1 MVKLVFCVRRKQ
13 GMTPEAFQKRWL
25 EVHGPLVR
33 KLRAELPMMKRYVQS
48 HTLIG
53 PAGDAANAGLRASRG
68 VKPPYDGI
76 TEVWFDGLDAMGGGS
91 GEAAR
96 AAGARLL
103 QDESEFIDFAD
114 SAVFVTE
121 EHEIF

>member
-1 MVKLVFCVRRKQ
+1 MIKLVFCCRRKA
-13 GMTPEAFQKRWL
+13 GLTREAFQKRWL

-48 HTLIG
+48 HTLAG
-53 PAGDAANAGLRASRG
+53 PVGDAVNEGLRASRG
-68 VKPPYDGI
+68 TREAYDGI
-76 TEVWFDGLDAMGGGS
+76 TEVWFDGLEAMGGGS

-96 AAGARLL
+96 AAGQRLL
-103 QDESEFIDFAD
+103 EDEAEFIDFAN

>member
-1 MVKLVFCVRRKQ
+1 MIKLVFCCRRKPGLTREQ
-13 GMTPEAFQKRWL
+13 FQKRWL

-48 HTLIG
+48 HTLAG
-53 PAGDAANAGLRASRG
+53 PVGDAVNDGLRASRG
-68 VKPPYDGI
+68 VKEPYDGI
-76 TEVWFDGLDAMGGGS
+76 TEVWFESLEAMGGGG

-96 AAGARLL
+96 AAGQRLL
-103 QDESEFIDFAD
+103 EDEAEFIDFAG

>member
-1 MVKLVFCVRRKQ
+1 MIKLVFCCRRKA
-13 GMTPEAFQKRWL
+13 GMTREQFQKRWL

-48 HTLIG
+48 HTLAG
-53 PAGDAANAGLRASRG
+53 PVGDAVNDGLRTSRG
-68 VKPPYDGI
+68 VKEPYDGI
-76 TEVWFDGLDAMGGGS
+76 TEVWFDDLASMGGSG

-96 AAGARLL
+96 AAGQRLL
-103 QDESEFIDFAD
+103 EDEGEFIDFAG